1 MSSGIV
7 DRLYETFD
15 AYPLPSDLA
24 VCPQCGPEWSEAD
37 IRRIPLHSL
46 SLPQLEAVHVMS
58 LDDNAFRHFFPRLI
72 QLLLNEQSPVFAFDL
87 SRLKGRVPSWPT
99 AETAVVT
106 ALVDDLWSGL
116 LKGFPANLGYFS
128 DGPTLIDFT
137 YWCDRPLRPQLD
149 RWLALDT
156 EPAALH
162 LADLVEYVFTIGE
175 PAEPAVMP
183 TVLEW
188 LRQPA
193 VGERLLSANC
203 EAALDLWTL

>member
-15 AYPLPSDLA
+15 TYPLPSDL
-24 VCPQCGPEWSEAD
+24 
-37 IRRIPLHSL
+37 
-46 SLPQLEAVHVMS
+46 
-58 LDDNAFRHFFPRLI
+58 
-72 QLLLNEQSPVFAFDL
+72 
-87 SRLKGRVPSWPT
+87 
-99 AETAVVT
+99 VV
-106 ALVDDLWSGL
+106 
-116 LKGFPANLGYFS
+116 Y
-128 DGPTLIDFT
+128 
-137 YWCDRPLRPQLD
+137 PQLD
-149 RWLALDT
+149 HWLALDT

-188 LRQPA
+188 LSQPA
-193 VGERLLSANC
+193 VGKRLLSANC